1 MVNVPNTH
9 ILVGSLTEDQAKLI
23 ILMTLI
29 YLEQNFKPYLK
40 VKKKDKPTLNKI
52 MLSNGSQILAR
63 PVGNTGDALR
73 GFTGDVFIM
82 DELSRWPELALT
94 AGLPTLL
101 TTGGEI
107 WGASTPFGKQ
117 GFFYEAFQN
126 KDKFWKVIHV
136 TSEKVIADR
145 PISESWTIKQHD
157 GALRF
162 LEQQKAQMSETQY
175 AQEYLGQF
183 MDDLMRYFTDE
194 LIESACKLMYP
205 EPILNGRDYS
215 LGVDIA
221 RMGEDETAFE
231 IIRKIG
237 KDNYIHTYS
246 ETANKKLTTWTE
258 NRIIELDKLYNF
270 KKIYIDAGAGSLGVG
285 IFDHLMQNDQV
296 KRKIVAVNNAQ
307 MVIKKDS
314 QGNKTL
320 QKMIKEDLYDN
331 LKGMMN
337 RGEIRLLN
345 DDKVI
350 ESLRSVQYEY
360 ARKTNQPTKMRI
372 FGNYTHI
379 VEGLIRAA
387 QYAKEKHLNFFISS
401 IKI

>member
-1 MVNVPNTH
+1 MKLDPWQVQALECQTD
-9 ILVGSLTEDQAKLI
+9 LLLCTGRQVGKTTLLSVKAGKFLIEKPKSTIICCSLTEDQAKLI

-162 LEQQKAQMSETQY
+162 LEQQK
-175 AQEYLGQF
+175 LGTGPMNSGMLFPTTTEHTEHILHPYF
-183 MDDLMRYFTDE
+183 MFWCFFVGIPIDRIRGIHKE
-194 LIESACKLMYP
+194 WAKKLP
-205 EPILNGRDYS
+205 KG
-215 LGVDIA
+215 
-221 RMGEDETAFE
+221 ETA
-231 IIRKIG
+231 
-237 KDNYIHTYS
+237 
-246 ETANKKLTTWTE
+246 
-258 NRIIELDKLYNF
+258 
-270 KKIYIDAGAGSLGVG
+270 
-285 IFDHLMQNDQV
+285 
-296 KRKIVAVNNAQ
+296 
-307 MVIKKDS
+307 
-314 QGNKTL
+314 
-320 QKMIKEDLYDN
+320 
-331 LKGMMN
+331 
-337 RGEIRLLN
+337 
-345 DDKVI
+345 
-350 ESLRSVQYEY
+350 
-360 ARKTNQPTKMRI
+360 
-372 FGNYTHI
+372 
-379 VEGLIRAA
+379 
-387 QYAKEKHLNFFISS
+387 
-401 IKI
+401 